1 MPLQLDW
8 PLERAVAVA
17 ALPDVELAVVA
28 VVALP
33 ASEAVMVPALKLP
46 DPSRNTIWLAV
57 FVLVAV
63 IVALLAWLVMDPAVV
78 ADVAVLAFPL
88 SVAVIV
94 PAEKL
99 PEPSRSTIWLA
110 VLLLVAVMVALLA

>member
-110 VLLLVAVMVALLA
+110 VLALVAVMVALLA

>member
-1 MPLQLDW
+1 MTPVPLQLDW

-99 PEPSRSTIWLA
+99 PEPSRSTI
-110 VLLLVAVMVALLA
+110 